1 MNILGRLRAWDQA
14 RRKRAQRRNIRVRL
28 MVAWARLDEL
38 RGYVDRDRRHE
49 RRERDRLV
57 RQLDEARTR
66 QDELETLLRTY
77 ITGQAL
83 IDSQQID
90 SAAKR
95 ARESLASG
103 FGELEES
110 GRR

>member
-1 MNILGRLRAWDQA
+1 MTLRQRMRLWLEE
-14 RRKRAQRRNIRVRL
+14 RRKRAQRRDLRSRL
-28 MVAWARLDEL
+28 FGAWMVIHEL
-38 RGYVDRDRRHE
+38 RRYVDRDRRHE

-66 QDELETLLRTY
+66 QDDLETLLRTY

-83 IDSQQID
+83 IDSQQITG
-90 SAAKR
+90 AAQR

-103 FGELEES
+103 FGEL
-110 GRR
+110 G